1 MIYKIS
7 LVAAALA
14 AVASFYVSNKFRSEA
29 QQASLQLNESRDALA
44 AVQKIEKGT
53 EVELKQ
59 IIEENGG
66 ITEVEFI
73 EMEKTLQTKAEEA
86 DAARKAAVSAL
97 NESNAQEHRLRTSI
111 SELKYSNDVLE
122 KDIAKL
128 KEELKRKRISD
139 TASNPKLKPFSTEH
153 VSRIIDS
160 CMTRICP
167 ENANMEH
174 IRSFYCDPSYILHS
188 HTMWIPAEDMLEATK
203 EIIRNYSDRGHKFI
217 AAGTKKKENLI
228 QVIIGYVYMGAQS
241 NDPYV
246 KDRTGYTKYT
256 FLIDEKGLIFGLE
269 DLDSTVSE
277 GRPKLDKGFVPFKY
291 NGKTSISSQAVLS
304 EKQ

>member
-14 AVASFYVSNKFRSEA
+14 AVATFYVSNKFRTEA
-29 QQASLQLNESRDALA
+29 QQATLQLNESRETLA
-44 AVQKIEKGT
+44 AVQKIEKET
-53 EVELKQ
+53 EVDLKQ
-59 IIEENGG
+59 IIDDNDG

-73 EMEKTLQTKAEEA
+73 EMEKTLQTKGEEA
-86 DAARKAAVSAL
+86 AAARKAAESAL
-97 NESNAQEHRLRTSI
+97 NESNAQESQLRTSI
-111 SELKYSNDVLE
+111 SELKYANDVLE

-128 KEELKRKRISD
+128 KEELARKNIG
-139 TASNPKLKPFSTEH
+139 NPVPLPKLKPFSTAH
-153 VSRIIDS
+153 VNRIIDS
-160 CMTRICP
+160 CMTSICP

-174 IRSFYCDPSYILHS
+174 IRSLYCDPSYILHS

-203 EIIRNYSDRGHKFI
+203 ESIRNYSDRGHKFI
-217 AAGTKKKENLI
+217 AAGINKKENLI

-269 DLDSTVSE
+269 DIDFAVSE
-277 GRPKLDKGFVPFKY
+277 GRPKLDKGFAPFKY
-291 NGKTSISSQAVLS
+291 NGKTAVSSQAVLS
-304 EKQ
+304 EK